1 MSFSRPRAPYLA
13 SCIPLQIWYNKFRNN
28 IIHFVFGEGCK
39 SLPAVKSASL
49 GTNRWNSDTDSTVWM
64 RKDSAGKVYLPCY
77 PSWMA
82 RLLYFGILKAG
93 ETVTDE
99 EYMQMALDLAEKARG
114 CTSPNPLVGCVIV
127 NPEGQIVGKG
137 YHHKAGQP
145 HAEIMAMADAG
156 NQVEGCTAYVTLE
169 PCSHYGRTGPCCEAL
184 IRAGIKKVV
193 AAADDPNPKV
203 AGRGFARLQEAG
215 VEVVRGV
222 LADKANRQNEVFMHW
237 MKTGRPFVAL
247 KYAMT
252 LDGKIATASGDSKW
266 ISNEQSRTYAHKL
279 RSIYDCIL
287 VEGKNPLRIVLDS
300 HCQLPM
306 DRKVFTDGEA
316 RTLLVTSLKADRDKA
331 AAFQA
336 LDQVTVWQI
345 PEKNGALDLGIL
357 LDRLGQQEKT
367 SVLVEGGSQVHGAFF
382 DGRLAQRVYAFIAP
396 CLIGGKRNLGAIGG
410 RGARNMDLRVTLQEP
425 QYEAF
430 GTDLMVTGLLERS

>member
-1 MSFSRPRAPYLA
+1 M
-13 SCIPLQIWYNKFRNN
+13 
-28 IIHFVFGEGCK
+28 
-39 SLPAVKSASL
+39 
-49 GTNRWNSDTDSTVWM
+49 
-64 RKDSAGKVYLPCY
+64 
-77 PSWMA
+77 
-82 RLLYFGILKAG
+82 KAG

-215 VEVVRGV
+215 VEVVRGG

-287 VEGKNPLRIVLDS
+287 VGKNTVLNDDPSLTCRLVEGKNPLRIVLDS

-316 RTLLVTSLKADRDKA
+316 RTLLVTSLKADRDKV

-345 PEKNGALDLGIL
+345 SEKNGALDLGIL

-382 DGRLAQRVYAFIAP
+382 DGKLAQRVYAFIAP